1 MRGRQCSRPITLTRG
16 EAWKRSVFVRVL
28 WCVAMRWTAHQIPI
42 DHRHHSLFSA
52 TSCHCVCVPTEAGS
66 SYART
71 NLIFGFEVNED
82 GSLAVIPVT
91 LNVKLHVI
99 RITGFYG
106 FCRLRRVAR
115 VLAVAIWRCAYLI
128 MTEELVTHRVRTQTF
143 QSCAIR
149 YSFKLITQSKRVL
162 VT

>member
-1 MRGRQCSRPITLTRG
+1 MFTPNYADTRRGMEEECVCLCFVVRCNALDSSPNPN
-16 EAWKRSVFVRVL
+16 RSSTPF
-28 WCVAMRWTAHQIPI
+28 
-42 DHRHHSLFSA
+42 SLFSA

-82 GSLAVIPVT
+82 GSLYVIPVT

-106 FCRLRRVAR
+106 CCGLRRVAR

-128 MTEELVTHRVRTQTF
+128 MTDELVTHRVRTQTL
-143 QSCAIR
+143 QSCAVR